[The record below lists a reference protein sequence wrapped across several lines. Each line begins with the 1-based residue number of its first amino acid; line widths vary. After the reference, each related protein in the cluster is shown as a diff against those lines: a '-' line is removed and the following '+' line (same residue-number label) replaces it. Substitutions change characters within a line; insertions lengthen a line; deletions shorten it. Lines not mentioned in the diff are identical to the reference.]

1 MCILIV
7 ENTPNTCILWF
18 NRDDSKDRVSDVF
31 KDSNSVFYPVDERSR
46 WTWIGNNV
54 KWEIVAL
61 LNNNWKYWDWKETRW
76 NIVVN
81 ILEWKTNLDNL
92 ESQLLH
98 YNPFQLF
105 YYYNNVARIIYWDGW
120 SFSEELL
127 EWDFRKVITSSSY
140 SYECKLKRKSD
151 WEEIIKKFPHLT
163 EDILKKILS
172 NHYSSNQ
179 ETTESSIQMKWAWS
193 ETLSTSIIEF
203 DKIEQKMKH
212 SVKSILK
219 KKYRDFIMNTL

>member
-7 ENTPNTCILWF
+7 ENTSDTCILWF
-18 NRDDSKDRVSDVF
+18 NRDDSKDRVSDEF
-31 KDSNSVFYPVDERSR
+31 KESDTVFYHLDKRNW

-61 LNNNWKYWDWKETRW
+61 LNNDWQSRDWRTTRW
-76 NIVVN
+76 NIVVD
-81 ILEWKTNLDNL
+81 ILEWENNLDTL
-92 ESQLLH
+92 ESQLSQ

-105 YYYNNVARIIYWDGW
+105 YYYNNVARIIYWNGR

-127 EWDFRKVITSSSY
+127 EWNFRKVMSSSSY
-140 SYECKLKRKSD
+140 SYECKLKRKAD

-163 EDILKKILS
+163 DDILKKILS
-172 NHYSSNQ
+172 NHYSWNQ
-179 ETTESSIQMKWAWS
+179 EITESSIQMKWAWS

-219 KKYRDFIMNTL
+219 KNYRDFIMNTL